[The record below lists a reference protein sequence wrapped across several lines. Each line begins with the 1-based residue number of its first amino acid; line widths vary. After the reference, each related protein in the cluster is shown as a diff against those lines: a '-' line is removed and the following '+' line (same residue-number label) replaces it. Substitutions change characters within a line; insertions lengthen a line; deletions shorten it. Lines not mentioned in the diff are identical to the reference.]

1 MQIQKQYDSSNNITK
16 NTLSSTSKLQYLDS
30 SKERATVSILAQ
42 LGVTTSSNN
51 KSNIKNVVSLNGDLC
66 AEHNSEHPVTYEAV
80 TGTLDIDIRDEA
92 DCWIRASLH
101 TGDVMT
107 VPATMYRRL
116 VCSPGNEVS
125 IKGIV
130 IQKGCNGNKHN
141 MYRHSNPSDRIA
153 VNLHHNY
160 RELVCE
166 LCRQFFTAGWVTG
179 TGGSISIRY
188 GNRIYMTPSGVQK
201 ERIEP
206 DELYV
211 LDTEGAILCVPEQ
224 KPGRRLPKLSDCSPL
239 FLHAFKQRK
248 AGRLLKL
255 LIMKVYLTYLD
266 MIITLT
272 SNCFAFTGAVLHSH
286 SICCN
291 MATSLFEGKS
301 EFRISHQE
309 MIKGIKGYGYF
320 DELAIPIIENT
331 AHEHELADS
340 LGECIANNPKA
351 CAVLVRRHG
360 MYVWG
365 DTWEEA
371 KRHGEC
377 LHYLFEVAISMKRL
391 SMDFNSPPHP
401 LIENGEEMQ
410 SRKRNGCSD
419 SSVIAKKHQALGDFQ
434 YVLFDIEGTTT
445 PISFVKDVLFPYAAE
460 NFATF
465 LEKTWT
471 DKQTIADVQEIKRQ
485 ASIDLAENL
494 HGVPQII
501 KFERARGLLIGSI
514 VEYLKWNMSQ
524 DRKIAALKDLQ
535 GHVWAEGYA
544 SGKLNSIVY
553 DDVARFFVQSE
564 QKGFKIGIY
573 SSGSRDA
580 QRLLFKHSNHGDL
593 RKYLSCYFDTSVG
606 QKRSSNSYIDILKTL
621 GVDHAS
627 RVVFVTDILEEA
639 AAAAEAGMQT
649 IIAVRPGNSPLP
661 ENHGFKLSS
670 NFDDIL

>member
-1 MQIQKQYDSSNNITK
+1 M
-16 NTLSSTSKLQYLDS
+16 TSIMRLQYLDS
-30 SKERATVSILAQ
+30 PKERATFSILDQ

-51 KSNIKNVVSLNGDLC
+51 KSNKNYATSLNSDLC
-66 AEHNSEHPVTYEAV
+66 AEHNTISPVTYEVV

-92 DCWIRASLH
+92 DCWIRASLQ
-101 TGDVMT
+101 TGDLMKI
-107 VPATMYRRL
+107 PATTYRRL
-116 VCSPGNEVS
+116 VSSPGNEVS
-125 IKGIV
+125 IIESRV
-130 IQKGCNGNKHN
+130 DSNGSRNN
-141 MYRHSNPSDRIA
+141 MYRYSNPSDRIA
-153 VNLHHNY
+153 VNLYHNY

-224 KPGRRLPKLSDCSPL
+224 KPGHRLPKLSDCSPL

-248 AGRLLKL
+248 AGRFLKM
-255 LIMKVYLTYLD
+255 LIIKAYLTYLD
-266 MIITLT
+266 MIIILT

-286 SICCN
+286 SLCCN

-377 LHYLFEVAISMKRL
+377 LHYLFEVAINMKRL
-391 SMDFNSPPHP
+391 SMDFNSPPRP

-410 SRKRNGCSD
+410 SRKRNGSSD

-434 YVLFDIEGTTT
+434 YILFDIEGTTT
-445 PISFVKDVLFPYAAE
+445 PISFVKDILFPYAAE

-485 ASIDLAENL
+485 ASVDLAENL
-494 HGVPQII
+494 HGVPLILNGQ
-501 KFERARGLLIGSI
+501 KDDKSLLISSI

-524 DRKIAALKDLQ
+524 DRKIAALKDIQ

-580 QRLLFKHSNHGDL
+580 QRLLFKYSNHGDL

-606 QKRSSNSYIDILKTL
+606 QKRSTNSYTDILKTL

-661 ENHGFKLSS
+661 ENHGFRLSS
-670 NFDDIL
+670 NFDDIFSYVMNKKN